1 MVTIQEETAVKM
13 RSLLA
18 SLTVFYQKTHVY
30 HWDLVGRSFN
40 QLHAFFEEL
49 YNEAVKNTDA
59 VAERL
64 RQANIRTNLS
74 LTEAVRLSGV
84 EDNVSAESDEEMVTD
99 LIRSLAILTALQTE
113 IFMEAND
120 ANDYVTADLMTQLT
134 KQADFNSWFLTS
146 WKENR

>member
-59 VAERL
+59 
-64 RQANIRTNLS
+64 NIRTNLS

-84 EDNVSAESDEEMVTD
+84 EDDVSAESDEEMVTD